1 MTKRGLLTSMFLVLA
16 WWGRSQ
22 EFQPGEQAKG
32 LAEFKNVSVDY
43 CTGRF
48 NYQIPLFELNPGDYK
63 LPVSL
68 AYTASGM
75 NTTMVN
81 DQ

>member
-1 MTKRGLLTSMFLVLA
+1 VFLVLA
-16 WWGRSQ
+16 LWGRSR
-22 EFQPGEQAKG
+22 EVQPGEQARG
-32 LAEFKNVSVDY
+32 LVEFKNVSMDY

-48 NYQIPLFELNPGDYK
+48 NDQIPLFELNPGDYK